1 MATNIRRVTK
11 NLEETISRMAN
22 HFTECPA
29 PAVPPPLAHTRKLLQ
44 SGVILSAAS
53 FLTGIGNFA
62 FQAVI
67 GHQLKASGEYG
78 LVNTT
83 LGYVGLLGL
92 PLAIATTAITH
103 YIARYDFHGDHA
115 RLLGLLA
122 GCRKF
127 LFRLTIAGSL
137 LAILL
142 AKPLSDFLH
151 FRPGL
156 TFAALA
162 CVLAG
167 LWGGF
172 ATALCQ
178 GLSWFKRLALIG
190 LLGVGIRLVF
200 GGLVVAK
207 FPVAEWAVLATAIA
221 VLANLLVLFWK
232 KELVRPA
239 EPVSPWD
246 REFVQFLIV
255 ATAVGGGGYCFTQGD
270 LLVAQRF
277 FSKADLDAYTG
288 AGVFARALPMTV
300 APLLTV
306 LFTHRSTAHTGDA
319 LREQMKLIGLYAA
332 GLVCGL
338 AGLLVLKTFCLKMI
352 GRNTPDAVAMIGQL
366 AVAMVGVGLLQA
378 LAMWA
383 LASRWIKLSVLYG
396 GLGIAYWIF
405 LLCLGKSPAELLRLM
420 PVAIGIA
427 FGIMFSIW
435 FIAMRGQQP
444 EKRP

>member
-1 MATNIRRVTK
+1 MKAKPNTHRLI
-11 NLEETISRMAN
+11 
-22 HFTECPA
+22 H
-29 PAVPPPLAHTRKLLQ
+29 
-44 SGVILSAAS
+44 SGIILSAAS
-53 FLTGIGNFA
+53 FLVGLGNFA
-62 FQAVI
+62 FQAII
-67 GHQLKASGEYG
+67 GRQLKESGEYG

-92 PLAIATTAITH
+92 PLLIATTAITH
-103 YIARYDFHGDHA
+103 YIARYDFHGDDA
-115 RLLGLLA
+115 RLQGLLA

-167 LWGGF
+167 LWGGL

-190 LLGVGIRLVF
+190 LLGVGIRLAF
-200 GGLVVAK
+200 AGGVVAQ
-207 FPVAEWAVLATAIA
+207 FPAAEWAVLATGVA
-221 VLANLLVLFWK
+221 VLANLILLYWK
-232 KELVRPA
+232 KDLVRPA

-246 REFVQFLIV
+246 RDFVQFLIV
-255 ATAVGGGGYCFTQGD
+255 SAAFVGGGYCFTQGD

-277 FSKADLDAYTG
+277 FSKPELDNYSS

-319 LREQMKLIGLYAA
+319 LRDQLRLIGLYAA
-332 GLVCGL
+332 GLICGL
-338 AGLLVLKTFCLKMI
+338 IGLLMLRTYCLQMI
-352 GRNTPDAVAMIGQL
+352 GRNTPEAAGMVGQL
-366 AVAMVGVGLLQA
+366 AMTMVSVGLLQA
-378 LAMWA
+378 LGMWA
-383 LASRWIKLSVLYG
+383 LASRWVK
-396 GLGIAYWIF
+396 IA
-405 LLCLGKSPAELLRLM
+405 LL
-420 PVAIGIA
+420 
-427 FGIMFSIW
+427 
-435 FIAMRGQQP
+435 
-444 EKRP
+444 

>member
-1 MATNIRRVTK
+1 M
-11 NLEETISRMAN
+11 
-22 HFTECPA
+22 
-29 PAVPPPLAHTRKLLQ
+29 Q
-44 SGVILSAAS
+44 SGIILSAAS
-53 FLTGIGNFA
+53 FLVGLGNFA
-62 FQAVI
+62 FQAII
-67 GHQLKASGEYG
+67 GRQLKESGEYG

-92 PLAIATTAITH
+92 PLLIATTAITH
-103 YIARYDFHGDHA
+103 YIARYDFHGDDA
-115 RLLGLLA
+115 RLQGLLA

-167 LWGGF
+167 LWGGL

-190 LLGVGIRLVF
+190 LLGVGIRLAF
-200 GGLVVAK
+200 AGGVVAQ
-207 FPVAEWAVLATAIA
+207 FPAAEWAVLATGVA
-221 VLANLLVLFWK
+221 VLANLILLVWRK
-232 KELVRPA
+232 DLVRPA

-246 REFVQFLIV
+246 RDFVQFLIV
-255 ATAVGGGGYCFTQGD
+255 SAAFVGGGYCFTQGD

-277 FSKADLDAYTG
+277 FSKPELDNYSS

-319 LREQMKLIGLYAA
+319 LRDQLRLIGLYAA
-332 GLVCGL
+332 GLICGL
-338 AGLLVLKTFCLKMI
+338 IGLLMLRTFCLQII
-352 GRNTPDAVAMIGQL
+352 GRNTPEAAGMVGQL
-366 AVAMVGVGLLQA
+366 AMTMVSVGLLQA
-378 LAMWA
+378 LGMWA
-383 LASRWIKLSVLYG
+383 LASRWVKMALLYG
-396 GLGIAYWIF
+396 GLGLSYWITLF
-405 LLCLGKSPAELLRLM
+405 CLGKSPSGLLQVM
-420 PVAIGIA
+420 PFASGMA
-427 FGIMFSIW
+427 FVILFTVW
-435 FIAMRGQQP
+435 LLAMR
-444 EKRP
+444 RPHAPAQN

>member
-1 MATNIRRVTK
+1 M
-11 NLEETISRMAN
+11 
-22 HFTECPA
+22 
-29 PAVPPPLAHTRKLLQ
+29 Q
-44 SGVILSAAS
+44 SGIILSAAS
-53 FLTGIGNFA
+53 FLVGLGNFA
-62 FQAVI
+62 FQAII
-67 GHQLKASGEYG
+67 GRQLKESGEYG

-92 PLAIATTAITH
+92 PLLIATTAITH
-103 YIARYDFHGDHA
+103 YIARYDFHGDDA
-115 RLLGLLA
+115 RLQGLLA

-167 LWGGF
+167 LWGGL

-190 LLGVGIRLVF
+190 LLGVGIRLAF
-200 GGLVVAK
+200 AGGVVAQ
-207 FPVAEWAVLATAIA
+207 FPAAEWAVLATGVA
-221 VLANLLVLFWK
+221 VLANLILLYWK
-232 KELVRPA
+232 KDLVRPA

-246 REFVQFLIV
+246 RDFVQFLIV
-255 ATAVGGGGYCFTQGD
+255 SAAFVGGGYCFTQGD

-277 FSKADLDAYTG
+277 FSKPELDNYSS

-306 LFTHRSTAHTGDA
+306 LFTHRSKTHTGDA
-319 LREQMKLIGLYAA
+319 LRDQLRLIGLYAV
-332 GLVCGL
+332 GLICGL
-338 AGLLVLKTFCLKMI
+338 IGLLMLRTFCLQII
-352 GRNTPDAVAMIGQL
+352 GRNTPEAAGMVGQL
-366 AVAMVGVGLLQA
+366 AMTMVSVGLLQA
-378 LAMWA
+378 LGMWA
-383 LASRWIKLSVLYG
+383 LASRWVKIALLYG
-396 GLGIAYWIF
+396 GLGLSYWITLF
-405 LLCLGKSPAELLRLM
+405 CLGKSPSGLLQVM
-420 PVAIGIA
+420 PFASGMA
-427 FGIMFSIW
+427 FVILFTVW
-435 FIAMRGQQP
+435 LLAMR
-444 EKRP
+444 RPHAPAQN

>member
-1 MATNIRRVTK
+1 M
-11 NLEETISRMAN
+11 
-22 HFTECPA
+22 
-29 PAVPPPLAHTRKLLQ
+29 Q
-44 SGVILSAAS
+44 SGIILSAAS
-53 FLTGIGNFA
+53 FLVGLGNFA
-62 FQAVI
+62 FQAII
-67 GHQLKASGEYG
+67 GRQLKESGEYG

-92 PLAIATTAITH
+92 PLLIATTAITH
-103 YIARYDFHGDHA
+103 YIARYDFHGDDA
-115 RLLGLLA
+115 RLQGLLA

-167 LWGGF
+167 LWGGL

-190 LLGVGIRLVF
+190 LLGVGIRLAF
-200 GGLVVAK
+200 AGGVVAQ
-207 FPVAEWAVLATAIA
+207 FPAAEWAVLATGVA
-221 VLANLLVLFWK
+221 VLANLILLYWK
-232 KELVRPA
+232 KDLVRPA

-246 REFVQFLIV
+246 RDFVQFLIV
-255 ATAVGGGGYCFTQGD
+255 SAAFVGGGYCFTQGD

-277 FSKADLDAYTG
+277 FSKPELDNYSS

-306 LFTHRSTAHTGDA
+306 LFTHRSKTHTGDA
-319 LREQMKLIGLYAA
+319 LRDQLRLIGLYAV
-332 GLVCGL
+332 GLICGL
-338 AGLLVLKTFCLKMI
+338 IGLLMLRTFCLQII
-352 GRNTPDAVAMIGQL
+352 GRNTPEAAGMVGQL
-366 AVAMVGVGLLQA
+366 AMTMVSVGLLQA
-378 LAMWA
+378 LGMWA
-383 LASRWIKLSVLYG
+383 LASRWVKIALLYG
-396 GLGIAYWIF
+396 GLGLSYWITLF
-405 LLCLGKSPAELLRLM
+405 CLGKSPSGLLQVM
-420 PVAIGIA
+420 PFASGMA
-427 FGIMFSIW
+427 FVILFTVW
-435 FIAMRGQQP
+435 LLAMR
-444 EKRP
+444 RPPQNQT

>member
-1 MATNIRRVTK
+1 M
-11 NLEETISRMAN
+11 SQ
-22 HFTECPA
+22 
-29 PAVPPPLAHTRKLLQ
+29 PPPTTQTTARPFVGKLWQ

-53 FLTGIGNFA
+53 FLSGLGNFA
-62 FQAVI
+62 FQSII

-92 PLAIATTAITH
+92 PLAIATTAVAH

-115 RLLGLLA
+115 RLQGLLA
-122 GCRKF
+122 GCRKL
-127 LFRLTIAGSL
+127 LFQITIAGSV

-167 LWGGF
+167 LWGGL
-172 ATALCQ
+172 ASALCQ
-178 GLSWFKRLALIG
+178 GLSWFNRLALIG
-190 LLGVGIRLVF
+190 LLGVGIRLAF

-207 FPVAEWAVLATAIA
+207 YPLAEWAVLATAIA

-239 EPVSPWD
+239 KPVSPWD

-255 ATAVGGGGYCFTQGD
+255 AAAVTGGSYFFSQGD

-277 FSKADLDAYTG
+277 FSKPDLDAYCG

-300 APLLTV
+300 GPLLTV

-319 LREQMKLIGLYAA
+319 LREQLKLIGLYAA

-338 AGLLVLKTFCLKMI
+338 IGLLVLKTFCLKMI
-352 GRNTPDAVAMIGQL
+352 GRNTPEAAAMVGQM
-366 AVAMVGVGLLQA
+366 AVAMVAVGLLQA
-378 LAMWA
+378 IGMWA
-383 LASRWIKLSVLYG
+383 LASRWMKIALLYG
-396 GLGIAYWIF
+396 GLGLAYWLALF
-405 LLCLGKSPAELLRLM
+405 ALGKSPENLLQTM
-420 PVAIGIA
+420 PVMAGSAFVILLAIWLLTLRRSQI
-427 FGIMFSIW
+427 
-435 FIAMRGQQP
+435 
-444 EKRP
+444 RPLQD

>member
-1 MATNIRRVTK
+1 MDKKIWR
-11 NLEETISRMAN
+11 
-22 HFTECPA
+22 
-29 PAVPPPLAHTRKLLQ
+29 
-44 SGVILSAAS
+44 SGLIFSVAS
-53 FLTGIGNFA
+53 FLVGLGNFA
-62 FQAVI
+62 FQAII
-67 GHQLKASGEYG
+67 GHQLKQSGEYG

-103 YIARYDFHGDHA
+103 YIARFSHHDDAA
-115 RLLGLLA
+115 RLQGLIA

-127 LFRLTIAGSL
+127 LFQLTIGGSL
-137 LAILL
+137 LAVFL

-151 FRPGL
+151 YRAGV

-167 LWGGF
+167 LWGGL

-190 LLGVGIRLVF
+190 LLGMGIRLLF
-200 GGLVVAK
+200 GAVVVAK
-207 FPVAEWAVLATAIA
+207 YPAAEWAVLATAMA
-221 VLANLLVLFWK
+221 ALANLILLFWRK
-232 KELVRPA
+232 DLVRHA

-255 ATAVGGGGYCFTQGD
+255 SAALVGGSYCFSQGD

-277 FSKADLDAYTG
+277 FSKPELDAYTG

-319 LREQMKLIGLYAA
+319 LRAQLKLLGLYAV

-338 AGLLVLKTFCLKMI
+338 IGLLVLRTYCLQMI
-352 GRNTPDAVAMIGQL
+352 GRNTPETSAMVGQL
-366 AVAMVGVGLLQA
+366 ATAMVFVGLLQA
-378 LAMWA
+378 LGMWA
-383 LASRWIKLSVLYG
+383 LASRWVKIALLYG
-396 GLGIAYWIF
+396 GLGLTYW
-405 LLCLGKSPAELLRLM
+405 LLLFWLGNTPAALLQVM
-420 PVAIGIA
+420 PLAAGIA
-427 FGIMFSIW
+427 FVLLLVIW
-435 FIAMRGQQP
+435 WFAMHNP
-444 EKRP
+444 KNVEISSPT

>member
-1 MATNIRRVTK
+1 M
-11 NLEETISRMAN
+11 
-22 HFTECPA
+22 
-29 PAVPPPLAHTRKLLQ
+29 Q
-44 SGVILSAAS
+44 SGIILSAAS
-53 FLTGIGNFA
+53 FLVGLGNFA
-62 FQAVI
+62 FQAII
-67 GHQLKASGEYG
+67 GRQLKESGEYG

-92 PLAIATTAITH
+92 PLLIATTAITH
-103 YIARYDFHGDHA
+103 YIARYDFHGDDA
-115 RLLGLLA
+115 RLQGLLA

-167 LWGGF
+167 LWGGL

-190 LLGVGIRLVF
+190 LLGVGIRLAF
-200 GGLVVAK
+200 AGGVVAQ
-207 FPVAEWAVLATAIA
+207 FPAAEWAVLATGVA
-221 VLANLLVLFWK
+221 VLANLILLYWK
-232 KELVRPA
+232 KDLVRPA

-246 REFVQFLIV
+246 RDFVQFLIV
-255 ATAVGGGGYCFTQGD
+255 SAAFVGGGYCFTQGD

-277 FSKADLDAYTG
+277 FSKPELDNYSS

-306 LFTHRSTAHTGDA
+306 LFTHRSKTHTGDA
-319 LREQMKLIGLYAA
+319 LRDQLRLIGLYAV
-332 GLVCGL
+332 GLICGL
-338 AGLLVLKTFCLKMI
+338 IGLLMLRTFCLQII
-352 GRNTPDAVAMIGQL
+352 GRNTPEAAGMVGQL
-366 AVAMVGVGLLQA
+366 AMTMVSVGLLQA
-378 LAMWA
+378 LGMWA
-383 LASRWIKLSVLYG
+383 LASRWVKMALLYG
-396 GLGIAYWIF
+396 GLGLSYWITLF
-405 LLCLGKSPAELLRLM
+405 CLGKSPSGLLQVM
-420 PVAIGIA
+420 PFASGMA
-427 FGIMFSIW
+427 FVILFTVW
-435 FIAMRGQQP
+435 LLAMR
-444 EKRP
+444 RPPQNQT

>member
-1 MATNIRRVTK
+1 M
-11 NLEETISRMAN
+11 
-22 HFTECPA
+22 
-29 PAVPPPLAHTRKLLQ
+29 Q
-44 SGVILSAAS
+44 SGIILSAAS
-53 FLTGIGNFA
+53 FLVGLGNFA
-62 FQAVI
+62 FQAII
-67 GHQLKASGEYG
+67 GRQLKESGEYG

-92 PLAIATTAITH
+92 PLLIATTAITH
-103 YIARYDFHGDHA
+103 YIARYDFHGDDA
-115 RLLGLLA
+115 RLQGLLA

-167 LWGGF
+167 LWGGL

-190 LLGVGIRLVF
+190 LLGVGIRLAF
-200 GGLVVAK
+200 AGGVVAQ
-207 FPVAEWAVLATAIA
+207 FPAAEWAVLATGVA
-221 VLANLLVLFWK
+221 VLANLILLVWRK
-232 KELVRPA
+232 DLVRPA

-246 REFVQFLIV
+246 RDFVQFLIV
-255 ATAVGGGGYCFTQGD
+255 SAAFVGGGYCFTQGD

-277 FSKADLDAYTG
+277 FSKPELDNYSS

-319 LREQMKLIGLYAA
+319 LRDQLRLIGLYAA
-332 GLVCGL
+332 GLICGL
-338 AGLLVLKTFCLKMI
+338 IGLLMLRTFCLQII
-352 GRNTPDAVAMIGQL
+352 GRNTPEAAGMVGQL
-366 AVAMVGVGLLQA
+366 AMTMVSVGLLQA
-378 LAMWA
+378 LGMWA
-383 LASRWIKLSVLYG
+383 LASRWVKIALLYG
-396 GLGIAYWIF
+396 GLGLSYWITLF
-405 LLCLGKSPAELLRLM
+405 GLGKSPAALLQVM
-420 PVAIGIA
+420 PFASGMA
-427 FGIMFSIW
+427 FVILFTVW
-435 FIAMRGQQP
+435 LLAMR
-444 EKRP
+444 RPHAAAQN

>member
-1 MATNIRRVTK
+1 MNHSASSAGKSVF
-11 NLEETISRMAN
+11 SRAG
-22 HFTECPA
+22 
-29 PAVPPPLAHTRKLLQ
+29 KLMQ
-44 SGVILSAAS
+44 SGIILSAAS
-53 FLTGIGNFA
+53 FLVGLGNFA
-62 FQAVI
+62 FQAII
-67 GHQLKASGEYG
+67 GRQLKESGEYG

-92 PLAIATTAITH
+92 PLLIATTAITH
-103 YIARYDFHGDHA
+103 YIARYDFHGDDA
-115 RLLGLLA
+115 RLQGLLA

-167 LWGGF
+167 LWGGL

-190 LLGVGIRLVF
+190 LLGVGIRLAF
-200 GGLVVAK
+200 AGGVVAQ
-207 FPVAEWAVLATAIA
+207 FPAAEWAVLATGVA
-221 VLANLLVLFWK
+221 VLANLILLVWRK
-232 KELVRPA
+232 DLVRPA

-246 REFVQFLIV
+246 RDFVQFLIV
-255 ATAVGGGGYCFTQGD
+255 SAAFVGGGYCFTQGD

-277 FSKADLDAYTG
+277 FSKPELDNYSS

-319 LREQMKLIGLYAA
+319 LRDQLRLIGLYAA
-332 GLVCGL
+332 GLICGL
-338 AGLLVLKTFCLKMI
+338 IGLLMLRTFCLQII
-352 GRNTPDAVAMIGQL
+352 GRNTPEAAGMVGQL
-366 AVAMVGVGLLQA
+366 AMTMVSVGLLQA
-378 LAMWA
+378 LGMWA
-383 LASRWIKLSVLYG
+383 LASRWVKMALLYG
-396 GLGIAYWIF
+396 GLGLSYWITLF
-405 LLCLGKSPAELLRLM
+405 CLGKSPSGLLQVM
-420 PVAIGIA
+420 PFASGMA
-427 FGIMFSIW
+427 FVILFTVW
-435 FIAMRGQQP
+435 LLAMR
-444 EKRP
+444 RPHAPAQN

>member
-1 MATNIRRVTK
+1 M
-11 NLEETISRMAN
+11 
-22 HFTECPA
+22 
-29 PAVPPPLAHTRKLLQ
+29 Q
-44 SGVILSAAS
+44 SGIILSAAS
-53 FLTGIGNFA
+53 FLVGLGNFA
-62 FQAVI
+62 FQAII
-67 GHQLKASGEYG
+67 GRQLKESGEYG

-92 PLAIATTAITH
+92 PLLIATTAITH
-103 YIARYDFHGDHA
+103 YIARYDFHGDDA
-115 RLLGLLA
+115 RLQGLLA

-167 LWGGF
+167 LWGGL

-190 LLGVGIRLVF
+190 LLGVGIRLAF
-200 GGLVVAK
+200 AGGVVAQ
-207 FPVAEWAVLATAIA
+207 FPAAEWAVLATGVA
-221 VLANLLVLFWK
+221 VLANLILLYWK
-232 KELVRPA
+232 KDLVRPA

-246 REFVQFLIV
+246 RDFVQFLIV
-255 ATAVGGGGYCFTQGD
+255 SAAFVGGGYCFTQGD

-277 FSKADLDAYTG
+277 FSKPELDNYSS

-319 LREQMKLIGLYAA
+319 LRDQLRLIGLYAA
-332 GLVCGL
+332 GLICGL
-338 AGLLVLKTFCLKMI
+338 IGLLMLRTFCLQII
-352 GRNTPDAVAMIGQL
+352 GRNTPEAAGMVGQL
-366 AVAMVGVGLLQA
+366 AMTMVSVGLLQA
-378 LAMWA
+378 LGMWA
-383 LASRWIKLSVLYG
+383 LASRWVKIALLYG
-396 GLGIAYWIF
+396 GLGLSYWITLF
-405 LLCLGKSPAELLRLM
+405 CLGKSPSGLLQVM
-420 PVAIGIA
+420 PFASGMA
-427 FGIMFSIW
+427 FVILFTVW
-435 FIAMRGQQP
+435 LLAMR
-444 EKRP
+444 RPPQNQT